1 LKRRR
6 ARAPSNSDAS
16 DSSSANLDP
25 SEILPVLGA
34 SANAAA
40 AECPDR
46 TENGSPPERAEGSTG
61 LSEFGWLFPN
71 HEAVLQMLNPVNWFR
86 KEQQSA
92 VLSLTE
98 GPDDTTAACE
108 ALGVAPDF
116 FSPVGS
122 RLSNHSSSSSSSNSE
137 SSGSRE
143 SDDSSSSR
151 SSRTSDFSDGAYESS
166 ADSGS
171 GSSVPS
177 ERDNYSALDA
187 WQSKFK
193 EQLGDSSDVVGDES
207 GDQEEDYY

>member
-1 LKRRR
+1 M
-6 ARAPSNSDAS
+6 S
-16 DSSSANLDP
+16 
-25 SEILPVLGA
+25 GA

-46 TENGSPPERAEGSTG
+46 TENGSSPEHAEGSTG
-61 LSEFGWLFPN
+61 LSDFGWLFPN
-71 HEAVLQMLNPVNWFR
+71 HETVLQMLNPVNWFR

-92 VLSLTE
+92 VLGVTEQPAVLSVTE

-122 RLSNHSSSSSSSNSE
+122 RLSDHSSSSSSSSSSDSE

-143 SDDSSSSR
+143 SDGSSSSR

-187 WQSKFK
+187 WQSMFK

-207 GDQEEDYY
+207 GDQEDDYY